1 MKSPS
6 RVVLIAE
13 GDAERAN
20 QLALMVTEMG
30 YEVSG
35 IQKTALEALQQIRE
49 YPPDLLLTDVALE
62 TPRAGLGLAE
72 EVLPIGIPVI
82 LKTAS
87 ADPALYQQAK
97 ALRPIAFL
105 VEPFDRFTLQ
115 GVIELS
121 GIGFK
126 AAIGHPQEP
135 ASVGIERNLLP
146 DVVFVKSNN
155 VIQKVRLQ
163 DILYIHAEGNYST
176 IVTQQKRIAVKMSLS
191 QMQEMIEIEDFL
203 QVHRN
208 YLVRL
213 SEVDSISLSH
223 NELSIHGH
231 TVPIS
236 RQKFRDDLLKNVK
249 LLK

>member
-6 RVVLIAE
+6 RVILIAE
-13 GDAERAN
+13 GDAAKAR
-20 QLALMVTEMG
+20 QMALMVEEMG
-30 YEVSG
+30 YEVAAINSS
-35 IQKTALEALQQIRE
+35 ALDALRHIKE
-49 YPPDLLLTDVALE
+49 SPPDLLLTDVALE
-62 TPRAGLGLAE
+62 TPQAGLGLAE
-72 EVLPIGIPVI
+72 EVIPLGLPVI
-82 LKTAS
+82 LKTAN
-87 ADPALYQQAK
+87 AHPLLYQQAK

-115 GVIELS
+115 GAIELS
-121 GIGFK
+121 GISFK
-126 AAIGHPQEP
+126 AAIGGYEP
-135 ASVGIERNLLP
+135 ENGQSERNLLP

-213 SEVDSISLSH
+213 REVDSISLSH